1 MNKKPAKKAAPAS
14 KKKEYSSTWRPAT
27 QGSEGPKK
35 RTPAKKEYSRTWRPA
50 TPGSEGPKKKV
61 AKKPVMRKK

>member
-1 MNKKPAKKAAPAS
+1 MPMVNGKKFAYTNKGKAAA
-14 KKKEYSSTWRPAT
+14 KAAKA
-27 QGSEGPKK
+27 
-35 RTPAKKEYSRTWRPA
+35 ANKKEYSRTWRPA

>member
-1 MNKKPAKKAAPAS
+1 MVNGEKMNKKPAKKAAPAS

-35 RTPAKKEYSRTWRPA
+35 RTPV
-50 TPGSEGPKKKV
+50 KKK
-61 AKKPVMRKK
+61 